1 MKITQTELDGV
12 LIIEP
17 KVHRDDRGWYSEIY
31 SERSLSEAGISF
43 RAVQDNHIKSKKGTL
58 RAIHFQNNPK
68 AQAKLVR
75 CTKGQVHD
83 FIVDLRK
90 DSPTFKKWIMV
101 ELNADNK
108 RQVLVPAGFG
118 HGVLA
123 LEDDTEV
130 TYKVDEFYYP
140 EHDRAIHWADPELD
154 IKWGIEEP
162 LLSNKDKNAPYL
174 KDSDVNY

>member
-1 MKITQTELDGV
+1 MQVTKTKLDGV

-17 KVHRDDRGWYSEIY
+17 KVHKDDRGWYSEIY
-31 SERSLSEAGISF
+31 SERSLENAGISF

-58 RAIHFQNNPK
+58 RAIHFQNSPK

-75 CTKGQVHD
+75 CTKGKVND
-83 FIVDLRK
+83 FIVDLRRS
-90 DSPTFKKWIMV
+90 SPTFKQWIMV
-101 ELNADNK
+101 ELTEDNK
-108 RQVLVPAGFG
+108 LQVLVPAGFG

-130 TYKVDEFYYP
+130 TYKVNELYHPDL
-140 EHDRAIHWADPELD
+140 DRAICWNDPELAID
-154 IKWGIEEP
+154 WGISAP
-162 LLSNKDKNAPYL
+162 ILSEKDKNAPLL

>member
-1 MKITQTELDGV
+1 MKITKTELDGV

-31 SERSLSEAGISF
+31 SERSLAEAGIAF

-58 RAIHFQNNPK
+58 RAIHFQNSPK

-75 CTKGQVHD
+75 CTRGKVHD

-90 DSPTFKKWIMV
+90 DSPTFKQWVMI
-101 ELNADNK
+101 ELSAENK
-108 RQVLVPAGFG
+108 YQVLVPVGFG

-130 TYKVDEFYYP
+130 TYKVDELYYP
-140 EHDRAIHWADPELD
+140 EHDRAIHWADPELN
-154 IKWGIEEP
+154 IHWGIDRP
-162 LLSNKDKNAPYL
+162 LLSEKDKNAPCL

>member
-1 MKITQTELDGV
+1 MQVTKTKLDGV

-17 KVHRDDRGWYSEIY
+17 KVHKDDRGWYSEIY
-31 SERSLSEAGISF
+31 SERSLEKAGISF

-58 RAIHFQNNPK
+58 RAIHFQNSPK

-75 CTKGQVHD
+75 CTKGKVND

-90 DSPTFKKWIMV
+90 TSPTFKQWIMV
-101 ELNADNK
+101 ELTEDNK
-108 RQVLVPAGFG
+108 LQVLVPEGFG

-130 TYKVDEFYYP
+130 TYKVNELYHPDL
-140 EHDRAIHWADPELD
+140 DRAICWNDPALAID
-154 IKWGIEEP
+154 WGVSAPI
-162 LLSNKDKNAPYL
+162 LSEKDKNAPLL

>member
-1 MKITQTELDGV
+1 MKITKTDLDGV

-17 KVHRDDRGWYSEIY
+17 TVHRDDRGWYSEIY
-31 SERSLSEAGISF
+31 SERSLAQAGVAF

-75 CTKGQVHD
+75 CTKGLVHD

-90 DSPTFKKWIMV
+90 ESPTFKKWIMI
-101 ELNADNK
+101 ELNPQNK

-130 TYKVDEFYYP
+130 TYKVDELYYP
-140 EHDRAIHWADPELD
+140 EHDRTIFWADPELN
-154 IKWGIEEP
+154 IEWGIDKP
-162 LLSNKDKNAPYL
+162 LLSEKDKKAPCL